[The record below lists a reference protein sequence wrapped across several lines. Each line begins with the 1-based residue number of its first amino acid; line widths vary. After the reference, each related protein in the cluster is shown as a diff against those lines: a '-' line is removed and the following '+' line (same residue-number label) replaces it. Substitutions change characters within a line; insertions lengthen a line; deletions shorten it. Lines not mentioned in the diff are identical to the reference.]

1 MIITGEKREREANA
15 ENSGFVSARER
26 DVGLKIHS
34 RRKLQNR

>member
-26 DVGLKIHS
+26 EMWG
-34 RRKLQNR
+34 